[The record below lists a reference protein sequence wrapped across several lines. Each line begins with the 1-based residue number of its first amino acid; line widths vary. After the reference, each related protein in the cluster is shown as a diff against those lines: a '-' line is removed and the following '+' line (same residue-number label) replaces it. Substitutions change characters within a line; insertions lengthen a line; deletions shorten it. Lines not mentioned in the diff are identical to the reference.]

1 MYYFPHLKRKNEKE
15 RSLKWFITVWGRE
28 AATWRPRFS
37 ARSIWP
43 PKLIPSPG
51 HGARCH
57 SIIWFRNAP
66 VDRPFWWTV
75 TFLEA
80 PLSLMS
86 CSSTWPPTTICPTA
100 RTVRMG
106 WGGVGPANDAF
117 PIAPKGVKCSR
128 ADPWTMWRLECQ
140 PPCCPKSAHNFD
152 SPQTKLLI
160 VSCCPEASSITVNT
174 FWMLCVLYTVC
185 LQ

>member
-1 MYYFPHLKRKNEKE
+1 MTLKQRHGHWTDGQGEKQFLPECLNHRRYTPHSCNKPKRYVLFSPFERKKWKRKIAEV
-15 RSLKWFITVWGRE
+15 KWFITVWGRE
-28 AATWRPRFS
+28 AAMWRPRFS

-66 VDRPFWWTV
+66 LDRPFWWTV

-86 CSSTWPPTTICPTA
+86 RSSTWPPTTICPTA

-106 WGGVGPANDAF
+106 QGWG
-117 PIAPKGVKCSR
+117 
-128 ADPWTMWRLECQ
+128 E
-140 PPCCPKSAHNFD
+140 
-152 SPQTKLLI
+152 
-160 VSCCPEASSITVNT
+160 VSGQQM
-174 FWMLCVLYTVC
+174 MLF
-185 LQ
+185 Q